1 MEMHGVRE
9 MQERP
14 STQVRRRWSRARR
27 ARDPRFDGRFFVG
40 VTSTGIYCRPIC
52 PAPSAKEENVL
63 YFSSAAAAAAA
74 GLRPCRRCRP
84 EAAPGTPAW
93 AGTSAT
99 VSRALRLIDH
109 GALDDDGSVGRLASR
124 LGVGSR
130 QLRRLF
136 ERHLGASPVA
146 VAQLRRLQFARR
158 LIDETEIPLID
169 VAFAAGFGSV
179 RRFNAAFRSSF
190 GCAPRDFRRQ
200 RVEESSWTATG
211 DGAGWRLRLDYRPP
225 FDWER
230 LLEFLAP
237 RALPRIEA
245 VAGGVYRRA
254 FRLEELEGWL
264 EVRPGRRRSSLDL
277 ILHCR
282 RAPVSRSER
291 CDRDPPGDGA
301 LGGERLPALLPLVQ
315 RCRSLFDL
323 DSDPAAVAERF
334 ADDQE
339 LASRL
344 VQAPGIRV
352 PGAWDPFE
360 IAVRAVLGQQV
371 TVRGATTLAGRL
383 IERWGERLSPGG
395 ESGAGS
401 SLDRVFPA
409 ADRLVDAPLEQIGL
423 PRARAEA
430 LRALARG
437 VAEGE
442 IVLDGS
448 APSDEV
454 CAAMCRVRG
463 LGDWTAQYVAMRALA
478 DPDAFPASDLHLR
491 RALPATET
499 MRGLSAKTLEKRAEA
514 WRPWRA
520 YAAML
525 LWQTEPAPPGSST
538 MRPTIR
544 PTMRPKMRPKMRPEA
559 TPAPTPRRRAGRQK
573 GAAR

>member
-1 MEMHGVRE
+1 MDMHHQDSS
-9 MQERP
+9 QE
-14 STQVRRRWSRARR
+14 RRRWSRARR

-52 PAPSAKEENVL
+52 PAPSAKEQNVL
-63 YFSSAAAAAAA
+63 YFPSAAAAAAA

-109 GALDDDGSVGRLASR
+109 GALDDDGSVSQLAGR

-169 VAFAAGFGSV
+169 VAFASGFGSV

-200 RVEESSWTATG
+200 RVEESSATATG

-245 VAGGVYRRA
+245 IAGDVYRRA
-254 FRLEELEGWL
+254 FRLGELEGWL
-264 EVRPGRRRSSLDL
+264 EVRPARRRSSRSSWSSLDL

-282 RAPVSRSER
+282 RGPVSRSER
-291 CDRDPPGDGA
+291 CDRDSPRDGA
-301 LGGERLPALLPLVQ
+301 PGGERLPALLPLVQ

-334 ADDQE
+334 ADDEE

-344 VQAPGIRV
+344 AEAPGIRV

-395 ESGAGS
+395 ENGAGS
-401 SLDRVFPA
+401 SPLDRVFPA
-409 ADRLVDAPLEQIGL
+409 ADRLADAPLETIGL

-442 IVLDGS
+442 IALDGS

-499 MRGLSAKTLEKRAEA
+499 MRGLSAKALEKRAEA

-525 LWQTEPAPPGSST
+525 LWQTEPAPLGWST
-538 MRPTIR
+538 MP
-544 PTMRPKMRPKMRPEA
+544 PTMRPEA
-559 TPAPTPRRRAGRQK
+559 APAPTPRRRADRQK